1 MLQTKCP
8 FMVMT
13 INGNVVPQEKN
24 IKLHQNVKMSIAI
37 TLISPF
43 MFIKSSLWLNVSSLN
58 SYRTFCPREIA
69 LKKLSTL
76 HFLGK
81 CTVFYCA
88 LCTLYIVTIVTFAR
102 NKSTDTPSKSDPLI
116 FPSFYCDIL
125 NSISIYFMRHIEF
138 SHYKLRNLLATSCK
152 ANATKSRERKKYRIK
167 CEYLIS

>member
-13 INGNVVPQEKN
+13 INGNVVSQEKN

-58 SYRTFCPREIA
+58 SYRTFLPTRNCSE
-69 LKKLSTL
+69 K
-76 HFLGK
+76 
-81 CTVFYCA
+81 TVYFTFSWEMYRI
-88 LCTLYIVTIVTFAR
+88 LLRLMYIVTIVTFAR

-152 ANATKSRERKKYRIK
+152 AIATKSREKKFYRIK